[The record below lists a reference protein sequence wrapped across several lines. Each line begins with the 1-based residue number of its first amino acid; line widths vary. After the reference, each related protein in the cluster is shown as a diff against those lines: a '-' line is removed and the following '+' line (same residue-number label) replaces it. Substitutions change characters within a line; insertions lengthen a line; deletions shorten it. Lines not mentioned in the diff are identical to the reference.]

1 MDTKHKFD
9 FVHDAQNMF
18 RLLLDAMANPGRV
31 GEAGMYA
38 EKFETREEFKGNG
51 IWLALAA
58 VLLDGEVTYWSNLAN
73 KIRKEIHFLT
83 GAEESGPEHA
93 DYLFI
98 DGGEDPEE
106 VMGKVKAGSH
116 SEPEKSAL
124 LVIRENE
131 IPDISRTFHGPG
143 IPPEGHRVFLGDRE
157 RRWVEARDRA
167 CFEYP
172 CGIEL
177 MFLRQDGSFLVIT
190 RKAGA

>member
-93 DYLFI
+93 DYLLI

-106 VMGKVKAGSH
+106 VM
-116 SEPEKSAL
+116 
-124 LVIRENE
+124 
-131 IPDISRTFHGPG
+131 
-143 IPPEGHRVFLGDRE
+143 
-157 RRWVEARDRA
+157 
-167 CFEYP
+167 
-172 CGIEL
+172 
-177 MFLRQDGSFLVIT
+177 
-190 RKAGA
+190 